1 MKLKTVAAAAALTLF
16 VGGAVPAM
24 AITERGNSG
33 KKSGWTKSQRGQF
46 DKQFARFDRNGDG
59 VVTRA
64 EFPADASLFAQLDL
78 NRDGLLTR
86 AEVVQA
92 VPDRASAERLAR
104 GYDRNGDGIITRD
117 EFPGN
122 ANAFS
127 RLDRNGDGVISQA
140 DHAGRGKAKRKHHND
155 D

>member
-1 MKLKTVAAAAALTLF
+1 MKIKTLAAAAALTLF
-16 VGGAVPAM
+16 VGAMPAM
-24 AITERGNSG
+24 AVSERGNSG
-33 KKSGWTKSQRGQF
+33 KKNGWTKSQRGQF
-46 DKQFARFDRNGDG
+46 DKHFANFDRNGDG

-104 GYDRNGDGIITRD
+104 GYDRNGDGIITRS

-122 ANAFS
+122 ATAFS
-127 RLDRNGDGVISQA
+127 RLDRNGDGVITQA
-140 DHAGRGKAKRKHHND
+140 DHGKRGKKAKHRD
-155 D
+155 